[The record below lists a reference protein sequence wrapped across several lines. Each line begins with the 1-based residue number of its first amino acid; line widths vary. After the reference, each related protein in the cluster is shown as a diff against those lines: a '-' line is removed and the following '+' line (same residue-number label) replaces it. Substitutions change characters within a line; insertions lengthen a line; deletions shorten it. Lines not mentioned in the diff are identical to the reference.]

1 MPLAGLIFPVFLP
14 KFPFSEP
21 SVYSFSICWMIER
34 QRMRQESITELYRG
48 GKNSHYTPLL
58 IKTTDLL
65 GFPITS
71 LNFYLKE
78 TLSTPFFQLFF
89 FFPGRVGG
97 RGCGP
102 MYFSWLLGDRR
113 CPSFCRGW
121 RCGAGGFTHLFPPG
135 SLPWLPGHTGSLS
148 AAARSQ
154 KFKLWL
160 GFVAIKPFKKPGAPF
175 PPFFPQ

>member
-21 SVYSFSICWMIER
+21 SVYSFSICRMIER

-89 FFPGRVGG
+89 FLPWPRGRPWMWPHVFLLAFRGSEVPIFLPGLALWG
-97 RGCGP
+97 RR
-102 MYFSWLLGDRR
+102 FHTSVSSWLPALAPGTHRQPLHG
-113 CPSFCRGW
+113 CTFPKIQALAW
-121 RCGAGGFTHLFPPG
+121 VCGY
-135 SLPWLPGHTGSLS
+135 
-148 AAARSQ
+148 
-154 KFKLWL
+154 
-160 GFVAIKPFKKPGAPF
+160 
-175 PPFFPQ
+175 